1 MEKLVFK
8 MSYRAQPGQSSP
20 FPWWKKKCNAM
31 KVCSK
36 KIILNEINKGSVPF
50 PLLFQLTF
58 CLSLSSCFLVLS
70 FISSKTEDWGYLNE
84 DGELGL
90 AYQGLKQVARSN
102 TFCFSPALLVP
113 SPPFA
118 LPSCFSLA
126 LLLPCGPGQGSL
138 SCLGAAGGGFPHRR
152 DWDPPGI
159 CRGAMVPAACCWW
172 WLLSL
177 MPELWSSK
185 DYVTAM
191 TSWVMKGL
199 GSWDL

>member
-58 CLSLSSCFLVLS
+58 CLSLSSCFLFLS

-102 TFCFSPALLVP
+102 TFCFSPALLLP
-113 SPPFA
+113 SPPFP
-118 LPSCFSLA
+118 LPSRFCP
-126 LLLPCGPGQGSL
+126 LLCCCPVVLGRAAVLSGSSWRQDFHSAGIETLLQIAEESWLQLPV
-138 SCLGAAGGGFPHRR
+138 AGGGCCHQCLSC
-152 DWDPPGI
+152 DPV
-159 CRGAMVPAACCWW
+159 R
-172 WLLSL
+172 
-177 MPELWSSK
+177 
-185 DYVTAM
+185 
-191 TSWVMKGL
+191 VM
-199 GSWDL
+199 